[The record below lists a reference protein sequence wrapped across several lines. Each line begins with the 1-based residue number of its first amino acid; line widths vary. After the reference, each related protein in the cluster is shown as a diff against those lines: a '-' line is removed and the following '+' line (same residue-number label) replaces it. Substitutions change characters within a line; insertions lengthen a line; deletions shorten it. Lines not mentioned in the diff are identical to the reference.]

1 MTEFKVNRN
10 ISNHEKKL
18 FMNKSKLMLFVLC
31 LFMSNL
37 LFAQESTTS
46 DIPGQNSFYAELGG
60 PGILFSANI
69 DRRFAKSNV
78 GIGGRIGIGFVTDD
92 FGEIYDYEPKSV
104 LTVPVQ
110 LNYIFGKSSS
120 VHSFE
125 VGAGA
130 TFVGKKIDIFS
141 YNDTN
146 PKSVFATASFM
157 YRRQPAEGGFS
168 WRIGFTP
175 IVAGSYVQPSG
186 GVSVGYNF

>member
-1 MTEFKVNRN
+1 
-10 ISNHEKKL
+10 
-18 FMNKSKLMLFVLC
+18 MNKSKPMLFVLC

-69 DRRFAKSNV
+69 DRRFTKSNL
-78 GIGGRIGIGFVTDD
+78 GIGGRAGIGFVTDD
-92 FGEIYDYEPKSV
+92 FGDFFNDYEPKSV
-104 LTVPVQ
+104 LTIPIQ
-110 LNYIFGKSSS
+110 LNYIFGKPNS

-130 TFVGKKIDIFS
+130 TFTGRKVDLFSFRNNVGQ
-141 YNDTN
+141 
-146 PKSVFATASFM
+146 SVFGTASFM
-157 YRRQPAEGGFS
+157 YRRQPTEGGFS
-168 WRIGFTP
+168 WRLGFTP
-175 IVAGSYVQPSG
+175 VVAGSYVQASG